1 MINGDTPHFL
11 ANGAAPG
18 LSRDDTPVEPRPLL
32 QQIRNVPIK
41 TFVAALLL
49 SASFAAHSAAS
60 ADTIVSGRDYHSYAE
75 TSAFRVKHLDLDL
88 QAAFEEKR
96 LSGVADLTIARV
108 DSAARK
114 LVLDTRDLTIR
125 RIWWMRGP
133 TDLVPLRF
141 TLGVRDPMLGSPLAI
156 DLPAEVSTPE
166 FRIRISYQTRPEAS
180 GLQWVAA
187 AQTANKTDPLLFT
200 QSQAIHAR
208 SWIPLQDSPQVRM
221 TYSATI
227 HVPPGMRAVMSAQG
241 EGSDPG
247 ALSPNGIYKFA
258 MPQAIPSYLIALGVG
273 RLEFRAT
280 GPRTGVFAESA
291 LVDAAAK
298 EFAETEQMIQ
308 VSEKLFGPYR
318 WGRYDLLILPPSF
331 PFGGMENPRLSF
343 ITPTVIAGDR
353 SLTALI
359 AHELAHSWSGNLVT
373 NATWRDLWLNEGFTV
388 FLQGRIMLAVYGKQR
403 EDMEEMLDLMT
414 LRRELATLPPSDQV
428 LAIDLRGRDPDDVFT
443 QVPYIKG
450 ALFISWLASRYGD
463 DKMDQFLRDY
473 FDKFAFQS
481 ISTEDFRAYLEANLL
496 SQKPDAVKP
505 AEIDEWMTAPGL
517 PKYAVLPHSDAF
529 ARVDAERLAFLA
541 GTVTAAQLPAKQ
553 WTTHEWVH
561 FLDAFTGKVPAAK
574 LAELDAAFALTST
587 GNSEIAFSWLRIAI
601 RNDYEPAYPKLDSY
615 LTTIGRRKLI
625 KPLYEDL
632 MKTPAG
638 AARARAIYTR
648 ARPNYHSI
656 AVATLDPIVLPR

>member
-1 MINGDTPHFL
+1 MKFL
-11 ANGAAPG
+11 
-18 LSRDDTPVEPRPLL
+18 L
-32 QQIRNVPIK
+32 
-41 TFVAALLL
+41 AALLM
-49 SASFAAHSAAS
+49 SVSIAVHAAAP
-60 ADTIVSGRDYHSYAE
+60 ADPLVSGRDYHSFAE
-75 TSAFRVKHLDLDL
+75 PSAFRVKHLDLDL
-88 QAAFEEKR
+88 QASFEEKR
-96 LSGVADLTIARV
+96 LSGVADLTVARV
-108 DSAARK
+108 DPNASK

-125 RIWWMRGP
+125 RIWWMRGA
-133 TDLVPLRF
+133 TDLVPLRY
-141 TLGVRDPMLGSPLAI
+141 TIGARDPMLGSPLTI
-156 DLPAEVSTPE
+156 DLPADASAPE
-166 FRIRISYQTRPEAS
+166 FKMRISYQTRPEAS

-187 AQTANKTDPLLFT
+187 EQTANKTDPFLFT

-227 HVPPGMRAVMSAQG
+227 HVPPGMRAVMSAQSVTNPLELVPAG
-241 EGSDPG
+241 V
-247 ALSPNGIYKFA
+247 YKFE

-273 RLEFRAT
+273 KLEFRAT
-280 GPRTGVFAESA
+280 GPRTGVYAESA
-291 LVDAAAK
+291 TVDAAAK
-298 EFAETEQMIQ
+298 EFSETEQMIQ
-308 VSEKLFGPYR
+308 ASEKLFGPYR

-343 ITPTVIAGDR
+343 ITPTVIAGDK

-388 FLQGRIMLAVYGKQR
+388 FLQGRIMLAVYGQRR

-414 LRRELATLPPSDQV
+414 LRRELATLPPFDQV

-450 ALFISWLASRYGD
+450 ALFISWLASRFGVEQV
-463 DKMDQFLRDY
+463 DKFLRDY

-496 SQKPDAVKP
+496 PQKPGAVNK
-505 AEIDEWMTAPGL
+505 AELDEWMSAPGL
-517 PKYAVLPHSDAF
+517 PKTAVLPHSDAF
-529 ARVDAERLAFLA
+529 ERVDAARQGWLA
-541 GTVTAAQLPAKQ
+541 GKTGAAELPGKD

-561 FLDAFTGKVPAAK
+561 FLDGLTGRLSASK
-574 LAELDAAFALTST
+574 LEDLDAAFALTAS
-587 GNSEIAFSWLRIAI
+587 GNAEITFSWLRIAI
-601 RNDYEPAYPKLDSY
+601 RNNYEPAYAKLESY
-615 LTTIGRRKLI
+615 LTQIGRRRLI

-638 AARARAIYTR
+638 AARARAIYAK
-648 ARPNYHSI
+648 ARPNYHPI
-656 AVATLDPIVLPR
+656 ATASLDGIVLAGSR